1 MKKLTRNI
9 IVDILMLAAM
19 ATVSGSGYLLDEV
32 CRRGVTFLGMG
43 RRTWIDIH
51 LWSGIVIVVLLIL
64 HIALHW
70 KTINGFFK
78 KAIPNTTLRVIAYVL
93 LLAMVLIA
101 ALPWVFKEY

>member
-19 ATVSGSGYLLDEV
+19 ASVSSSGYLLKEV

-43 RRTWIDIH
+43 RRVWWDIH
-51 LWSGIVIVVLLIL
+51 LWSGIVIVVLLFL

-70 KTINGFFK
+70 KMIDGFFK
-78 KAIPNTTLRVIAYVL
+78 KAIPSTALRVIVYVVL
-93 LLAMVLIA
+93 LALILIA
-101 ALPWVFKEY
+101 SVPWIMAEY